1 MNVNSLVSRLCSG
14 PNRSGRAGVPFDGL
28 EAVVELL
35 AAAVDGGEPEAVQ
48 GAVENRCGR
57 NTLTEDPGSPEV

>member
-1 MNVNSLVSRLCSG
+1 MNVNSLVNRACSG
-14 PNRSGRAGVPFDGL
+14 PYRSGRAGVPFDGL

-35 AAAVDGGEPEAVQ
+35 AAAIDGGEPEAVQ